1 MKQVRRFY
9 LGVEGGAT
17 KSTAILAD
25 ETSHVLG
32 ERKGK
37 ALNYHYLGERGAK
50 KNLTDL
56 LNPLLRKARG
66 GTICAVFGFAGLDTP
81 KDKTIY
87 TKIARSVLPKGSL
100 LQAVNDTKI
109 ALEVRCPEE
118 KNRIL
123 VISGTGSNVYG
134 ENRETNAKSV
144 GWGFLL
150 GDEGSGYE
158 FGLKAFKAAMQSFD
172 KRGEKTVLEKLIVQK
187 FGGKTM
193 LDVVPA
199 IYEKVGN
206 EKRNTKRYIA
216 SFAPLLDEAI
226 LQKDPVALTIRE
238 QEVGELFR
246 GVSAVAK
253 QLGIAS
259 AEFCLGTTGSLWKMP
274 GFQEQFR
281 KKIKKHFP
289 KVCFSTNTDP
299 SVWGAVLLAKKL

>member
-1 MKQVRRFY
+1 MKQRFY

-17 KSTAILAD
+17 KSTAILVD

-37 ALNYHYLGERGAK
+37 ALNYQYLRERRVK
-50 KNLTDL
+50 QNLAEL
-56 LNPLLRKARG
+56 LNPLLRKVRG
-66 GTICAVFGFAGLDTP
+66 GNISAVFGFAGLDTP
-81 KDKTIY
+81 KDQTVY
-87 TKIARSVLPKGSL
+87 TKIAHSVLPKGSS

-109 ALEVRCPEE
+109 ALEVRCPKE

-123 VISGTGSNVYG
+123 VISGTGSSVYG
-134 ENRETNAKSV
+134 ENGKTSAKSV

-158 FGLKAFKAAMQSFD
+158 FGLKTLKAAMRSFD
-172 KRGEKTVLEKLIVQK
+172 KRGEKTILEKLIVQK

-206 EKRNTKRYIA
+206 EKRNTKRYVA

-226 LQKDPVALTIRE
+226 LQKDTMALAIRE
-238 QEVGELFR
+238 QEVEELFQ

-289 KVCFSTNTDP
+289 KVCFSTNTDS
-299 SVWGAVLLAKKL
+299 SVWGAVLLAKKLI

>member
-1 MKQVRRFY
+1 MKQKFY

-37 ALNYHYLGERGAK
+37 ALNYHNIGERNVRD
-50 KNLTDL
+50 NLANL
-56 LNPLLRKARG
+56 ISPLLKKAHG
-66 GTICAVFGFAGLDTP
+66 GFIYAVLGSAGVDTA
-81 KDKTIY
+81 KDKAVY
-87 TKIARSVLPKGSL
+87 LKIMHSVLPKGSTL
-100 LQAVNDTKI
+100 RVVNDTKI
-109 ALEVRCPEE
+109 ALEVRCPKE
-118 KNRIL
+118 KNRVI

-134 ENRETNAKSV
+134 ENGTSSAESV

-158 FGLKAFKAAMQSFD
+158 FGLKALKAAMQSFD
-172 KRGEKTVLEKLIVQK
+172 KRGEKTILEKLTVQK

-193 LDVVPA
+193 LDVIPA
-199 IYEKVGN
+199 FYKEVSN
-206 EKRNTKRYIA
+206 ERRNTTRYVA

-238 QEVGELFR
+238 QGVEELFQ

-253 QLGIAS
+253 QLGIAE
-259 AEFCLGTTGSLWKMP
+259 AEFCLGTTGSLWKMT
-274 GFQEQFR
+274 GLKEQFR

-299 SVWGAVLLAKKL
+299 GVWGAVLLAKKLR